1 MYIKRDTSR
10 GTFVSD
16 FLTPAQ
22 PDLTMKEHLEGME
35 SAPWKD
41 YAGFNLLLGSLDPHD
56 GAKSL
61 EEPKMALVTNHGGGG
76 KLAFRWLPEDEVVF
90 SGLSNGIDGQTM
102 HLWTKIDW
110 GKDLFRETLAK
121 QHSSEEALIED
132 LFKILQ

>member
-10 GTFVSD
+10 GTFISD
-16 FLTPAQ
+16 FLMPAQ
-22 PDLTMKEHLEGME
+22 PDLTMKEHLEGIE
-35 SAPWKD
+35 SGPWKD
-41 YAGFNLLLGSLDPHD
+41 YAGFNLWLGSLDPRD

-110 GKDLFRETLAK
+110 GKDLFRQTLAK
-121 QHSSEEALIED
+121 QHSSEEALMED